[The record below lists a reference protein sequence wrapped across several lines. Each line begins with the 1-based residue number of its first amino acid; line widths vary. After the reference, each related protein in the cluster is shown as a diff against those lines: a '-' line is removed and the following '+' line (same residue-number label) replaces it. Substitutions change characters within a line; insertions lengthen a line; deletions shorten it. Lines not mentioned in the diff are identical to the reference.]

1 MNTAILRTEKLKTMG
16 NVAGSSEHTFRER
29 ATFNADPSLTPANT
43 TNGAGS
49 SKEVLAAVQA
59 RLDSVVTVRTNAVLA
74 VEYFIGASPDF
85 FKTQSKAK
93 QEAYFDQAE
102 QWLHEKHGKENVITA
117 TRHYDETSP
126 HMSAIVVP
134 ITPKG
139 KLSATHFFD
148 GKKKLSD
155 MQTDFAVKVAAPYG
169 LQRGIEGSTAEH
181 VPIKKYYAQVQAPTP
196 QPKTQIPPVPK
207 QTMTEK
213 VAEAA
218 GMETAHS
225 AAVAAKKAAEQ
236 ELADEL
242 AEIRAIEQSKAK
254 QYDLE
259 KAGNAARNVA
269 LAKLRQSAVLLRQIP
284 LASVLERL
292 GATPDPAD
300 KKNWRTAAGRMTVDD
315 PKFFCHDADKGGGG
329 AIDLVMLLHET
340 DYKGAVQ
347 WLAAEYG
354 TGAVVSERLVAVKKE
369 VEEMAAAPKLPF
381 SPPAPEPRH
390 WPRVRDYLTKV
401 RCISSNLVERLN
413 RAGKVY
419 ADQFANSVFLLHN
432 AAGVELRGTGD
443 KPFHG
448 IRGEK
453 TLFSIKARDA
463 DDKRIAV
470 VESAIEAISL
480 CDLGTFGG
488 RIVSTSGNSSKLMAQ
503 QASEWRA
510 EGWTVIGAQN
520 NDKAGD
526 AQAKALGLPM
536 ERLRPTGKD
545 WNDDLRAKAEA
556 EAKLKPAAEPALSR
570 AQEFLKTLKPVPK
583 EKKADSSQAE
593 I

>member
-29 ATFNADPSLTPANT
+29 ATFNADPSRTPANT

-49 SKEVLAAVQA
+49 SKDVLAAVQA
-59 RLDSVVTVRTNAVLA
+59 RLDSVPTVRINAVLA

-102 QWLHEKHGKENVITA
+102 KWLHEKHGKENVVTA

-126 HMSAIVVP
+126 HLSAIVVP

-139 KLSATHFFD
+139 KLSATYFFD
-148 GKKKLSD
+148 GRKQLSE
-155 MQTDFAVKVAAPYG
+155 MQTDFAARVGAKYG

-181 VPIKKYYAQVQAPTP
+181 VPIKQYYAQVQAPTP
-196 QPKTQIPPVPK
+196 QPKTKIPLVPK
-207 QTMTEK
+207 PTMSEK

-218 GMETAHS
+218 GLQTSHS

-236 ELADEL
+236 QLADEL

-259 KAGNAARNVA
+259 KAGNAARSDA
-269 LAKLRQSAVLLRQIP
+269 LAQLRANAVQLRQIP

-292 GATPDPAD
+292 GAIPDPAD
-300 KKNWRTAAGRMTVDD
+300 KKNWRTAAGRMTVDEQ
-315 PKFFCHDADKGGGG
+315 KFFAHDADRGGGG
-329 AIDLVMLLHET
+329 AIDLVMLLNET
-340 DYKGAVQ
+340 DYKGAVG

-381 SPPAPEPRH
+381 SPPAPEPKH

-401 RCISSNLVERLN
+401 RCISFDVVEWLN
-413 RAGKVY
+413 KTGKVY
-419 ADQFANSVFLLHN
+419 ADQFANAVFLLSK
-432 AAGVELRGTGD
+432 AKGVELRGTSE

-453 TLFSIKARDA
+453 SLFSIKARNA

-480 CDLGTFGG
+480 YDLATFGG
-488 RIVSTSGNSSKLMAQ
+488 KIVSTSGNSSKLMAQ

-510 EGWTVIGAQN
+510 EGWTVVGAQN

-536 ERLRPTGKD
+536 ERLRSTGKD
-545 WNDDLRAKAEA
+545 WNDDLRAKVEA
-556 EAKLKPAAEPALSR
+556 EVKVKLKSV
-570 AQEFLKTLKPVPK
+570 QKD
-583 EKKADSSQAE
+583 KKADSSKAGT
-593 I
+593 

>member
-1 MNTAILRTEKLKTMG
+1 MNTAILRTEKLATLG
-16 NVAGSSEHTFRER
+16 NVAGSAEHVFRER
-29 ATFNADPSLTPANT
+29 QTLNANAALTPSNT
-43 TNGAGS
+43 TNGAAS
-49 SKEVLAAVQA
+49 SKEVLAALKD
-59 RLDSVVTVRTNAVLA
+59 RLETVPTVRKNAVLA
-74 VEYFIGASPDF
+74 IEYFIGASPEF
-85 FKTQSKAK
+85 FRTESKAK

-102 QWLHEKHGKENVITA
+102 KWLHEKHGSENVITA

-126 HMSAIVVP
+126 HLSAIVVP
-134 ITPKG
+134 VTPTG
-139 KLSATHFFD
+139 KLSASHFLD
-148 GKKKLSD
+148 GRARLSQ
-155 MQTDFAVKVAAPYG
+155 MQTDFAEKVGAPYG
-169 LQRGIEGSTAEH
+169 LQRGIEGSKAKHATIAS
-181 VPIKKYYAQVQAPTP
+181 YYANLQAPTP
-196 QPKTQIPPVPK
+196 KLKTKIPEVPEP
-207 QTMTEK
+207 TIAEK
-213 VAEAA
+213 LSEKM
-218 GMETAHS
+218 GIETAHS
-225 AAVAAKKAAEQ
+225 AAVIAQQSAKQQQAAEFK
-236 ELADEL
+236 
-242 AEIRAIEQSKAK
+242 EIRKVEQAKAK

-259 KAGNAARNVA
+259 RAGNAARNAA
-269 LAKLRQSAVLLRQIP
+269 LAKLRESAVLLRQIP

-300 KKNWRTAAGRMTVDD
+300 KKNWRTAAGRMTVEE
-315 PKFFCHDADKGGGG
+315 PKFFCHDAGKGGGG

-347 WLAAEYG
+347 WLAGEYG

-381 SPPAPEPRH
+381 SPPAPEPKH

-401 RCISSNLVERLN
+401 RCISSGLVERLN

-419 ADQFANSVFLLHN
+419 ADQFANAIFLLN
-432 AAGVELRGTGD
+432 SAKGVELRGTGE

-463 DDKRIAV
+463 DDKRVAV

-488 RIVSTSGNSSKLMAQ
+488 RIVSTSGNSSKLMAEK
-503 QASEWRA
+503 ASEWRA
-510 EGWTVIGAQN
+510 EGLRVVGAQN

-526 AQAKALGLPM
+526 AQAKALGLPI
-536 ERLRPTGKD
+536 ERLRPNGKD

-556 EAKLKPAAEPALSR
+556 EAKLKPAAAPAVSPT
-570 AQEFLKTLKPVPK
+570 QEFLEKLKPVEK
-583 EKKADSSQAE
+583 AKKADSSQAG